1 VALELELL
9 EPLVVV
15 AVPARHIDWKD
26 ENNNLKK
33 KYLRHSVVWAPVVEE
48 GHVVPEQEAAEISPQ
63 YYY

>member
-33 KYLRHSVVWAPVVEE
+33 KYLRHWVVWALVVEE
-48 GHVVPEQEAAEISPQ
+48 GYAVPEEEAAEISPH
-63 YYY
+63 YCY